1 MGVLPSPR
9 KDPHPARAKWRE
21 STLPA
26 RGRELISLPGFDGLE
41 WLVRFTLAAVR
52 PLAMVVLLP
61 GIAGADLPWRGRLA
75 LVAAL
80 SVFAA
85 FRPGAPELTGADIPA
100 EMLAG
105 LVAGLALALAFGAA
119 GLAGEMLAQMTG
131 LGFAVLG
138 GANTGVISALFTT
151 LAWVALLAGDV
162 HLDLFALLASGSAL
176 VPAGGLDLGDIAAFG
191 GLMFLW
197 GLKVALPILAVLL
210 LANAVVAIATRA
222 APQLSAMAVGPAALL
237 LAFVTLL
244 PLLFGHLFGR
254 LGEAL
259 ASAVGLLA

>member
-1 MGVLPSPR
+1 MNTAIPGV
-9 KDPHPARAKWRE
+9 
-21 STLPA
+21 
-26 RGRELISLPGFDGLE
+26 DGLE
-41 WLVRFTLAAVR
+41 WLMRFMLAAVR

-61 GIAGADLPWRGRLA
+61 NIAGADLPWRGRLA

-80 SVFAA
+80 AVFAA
-85 FRPGAPELTGADIPA
+85 FRPGAPVLSGADVPG

-105 LVAGLALALAFGAA
+105 LVAGLALAFGAA
-119 GLAGEMLAQMTG
+119 GLAGEMLAQMVG
-131 LGFAVLG
+131 LGFAQLAQ
-138 GANTGVISALFTT
+138 ANTGVLSALFTT

-162 HLDLFALLASGSAL
+162 HLELLALLATMT
-176 VPAGGLDLGDIAAFG
+176 VPVLELADIAAFG

-210 LANAVVAIATRA
+210 LANAVVAITNRA

-254 LGEAL
+254 LAQAL
-259 ASAVGLLA
+259 ESALGLLG

>member
-1 MGVLPSPR
+1 M
-9 KDPHPARAKWRE
+9 
-21 STLPA
+21 
-26 RGRELISLPGFDGLE
+26 
-41 WLVRFTLAAVR
+41 
-52 PLAMVVLLP
+52 VLLLP
-61 GIAGADLPWRGRLA
+61 RLAGAELPWRARLA

-80 SVFAA
+80 AVFAA
-85 FRPGAPELTGADIPA
+85 FRPGAAALSGADIPG
-100 EMLAG
+100 ELLAG

-119 GLAGEMLAQMTG
+119 GLAGEMLAQMVG
-131 LGFAVLG
+131 LGFAVVG
-138 GANTGVISALFTT
+138 GANTGVLSALFTT

-162 HLDLFALLASGSAL
+162 HLDLFTLLAGMT
-176 VPAGGLDLGDIAAFG
+176 VPDLALGDIAAFG
-191 GLMFLW
+191 ALMFLM

-254 LGEAL
+254 LADAL
-259 ASAVGLLA
+259 QSAMGLPIFAMAA

>member
-1 MGVLPSPR
+1 MNI
-9 KDPHPARAKWRE
+9 A
-21 STLPA
+21 
-26 RGRELISLPGFDGLE
+26 IPGFDGLE
-41 WLVRFTLAAVR
+41 LLVRFTLAAVR

-61 GIAGADLPWRGRLA
+61 NIAGADLPWRGRLA
-75 LVAAL
+75 IVAAL
-80 SVFAA
+80 AVFAA
-85 FRPGAPELTGADIPA
+85 FRPGAPVLTGADIPA

-119 GLAGEMLAQMTG
+119 GLAGEMLAQMVG
-131 LGFAVLG
+131 LGFATLAGAG
-138 GANTGVISALFTT
+138 GNVGALSALFTT
-151 LAWVALLAGDV
+151 LAWAALLAGDV
-162 HLDLFALLASGSAL
+162 HLDVFALLASGAAL

-244 PLLFGHLFGR
+244 PLLFAHLFGR

-259 ASAVGLLA
+259 ASGVGLLA

>member
-1 MGVLPSPR
+1 VNIAI
-9 KDPHPARAKWRE
+9 PA
-21 STLPA
+21 
-26 RGRELISLPGFDGLE
+26 FDGLE
-41 WLVRFTLAAVR
+41 WLTRFTLASVR
-52 PLAMVVLLP
+52 PTAMVLLLP
-61 GIAGADLPWRGRLA
+61 NFAGADLPWRGRLA

-80 SVFAA
+80 AAFAA
-85 FRPGAPELTGADIPA
+85 FRPGAAVLGGADIPG
-100 EMLAG
+100 EVLAG

-119 GLAGEMLAQMTG
+119 GLAGEMLAQMVG
-131 LGFAVLG
+131 LGFAQLAQAG
-138 GANTGVISALFTT
+138 TGALSALFTT

-162 HLDLFALLASGSAL
+162 HLELFALLATMT
-176 VPAGGLDLGDIAAFG
+176 VPALGLGDIAAFG

-210 LANAVVAIATRA
+210 LANAVVAITSRA

-254 LGEAL
+254 LGQAL
-259 ASAVGLLA
+259 ASALGLLG

>member
-1 MGVLPSPR
+1 M
-9 KDPHPARAKWRE
+9 
-21 STLPA
+21 
-26 RGRELISLPGFDGLE
+26 ISLPGFDGLE

-80 SVFAA
+80 AVFAA
-85 FRPGAPELTGADIPA
+85 FRPGAPVLSGADIPG
-100 EMLAG
+100 ELLAG

-119 GLAGEMLAQMTG
+119 GLAGEMLAQMVG
-131 LGFAVLG
+131 LGFATVRAADG
-138 GANTGVISALFTT
+138 NVGALSALFTT

-162 HLDLFALLASGSAL
+162 HLDLFALLITMT
-176 VPAGGLDLGDIAAFG
+176 VPNLGLGDIAAFG

-222 APQLSAMAVGPAALL
+222 APQLSAMAVGPAAL
-237 LAFVTLL
+237 
-244 PLLFGHLFGR
+244 
-254 LGEAL
+254 
-259 ASAVGLLA
+259 

>member
-1 MGVLPSPR
+1 MNIAI
-9 KDPHPARAKWRE
+9 PA
-21 STLPA
+21 
-26 RGRELISLPGFDGLE
+26 FDGLE
-41 WLVRFTLAAVR
+41 WLIRFTLAAVR

-61 GIAGADLPWRGRLA
+61 NFAGADLPWRGRLA

-80 SVFAA
+80 AVFAA
-85 FRPGAPELTGADIPA
+85 FRPGAPALSGADVPG

-119 GLAGEMLAQMTG
+119 GLAGEMLAQMVG
-131 LGFAVLG
+131 LGFAQLAS
-138 GANTGVISALFTT
+138 ANTGVLSALFTT

-162 HLDLFALLASGSAL
+162 HLDLFALLATMTMPAL
-176 VPAGGLDLGDIAAFG
+176 SLATIAAFG

-244 PLLFGHLFGR
+244 PILFGHLFGR
-254 LGEAL
+254 LAEAL
-259 ASAVGLLA
+259 ASGIGLLA

>member
-1 MGVLPSPR
+1 MNIAI
-9 KDPHPARAKWRE
+9 PA
-21 STLPA
+21 
-26 RGRELISLPGFDGLE
+26 FDGVE
-41 WLVRFTLAAVR
+41 WLTSLTLAAVR

-61 GIAGADLPWRGRLA
+61 PIAGAALPWRGRLA
-75 LVAAL
+75 LVSAL

-85 FRPGAPELTGADIPA
+85 FRPGAAVLTGADIPG

-119 GLAGEMLAQMTG
+119 GLAGEMLAQMVG
-131 LGFAVLG
+131 LGFASLG
-138 GANTGVISALFTT
+138 AASGNVGALSALFTT
-151 LAWVALLAGDV
+151 LAWAALLTNDV
-162 HLDLFALLASGSAL
+162 HLDVFALLDSGAAL
-176 VPAGGLDLGDIAAFG
+176 VPAGGLGLGDIAAFG

-210 LANAVVAIATRA
+210 LAHAVVAISTRA

-244 PLLFGHLFGR
+244 PLLFGHVFGR
-254 LGEAL
+254 LAEAL
-259 ASAVGLLA
+259 NSGVGLLC

>member
-1 MGVLPSPR
+1 MNI
-9 KDPHPARAKWRE
+9 A
-21 STLPA
+21 
-26 RGRELISLPGFDGLE
+26 ISGFDGLE
-41 WLVRFTLAAVR
+41 WLIRFTLAAVR

-61 GIAGADLPWRGRLA
+61 NIAGADLPWRGRLA

-80 SVFAA
+80 AVFAA
-85 FRPGAPELTGADIPA
+85 FRPGAPVLSGADIPG

-119 GLAGEMLAQMTG
+119 GLAGEVLAQMVG
-131 LGFAVLG
+131 LGFAQLAQ
-138 GANTGVISALFTT
+138 ANTGVLSALFTT

-162 HLDLFALLASGSAL
+162 HLELFALLVTMT
-176 VPAGGLDLGDIAAFG
+176 VPALGLGDIAAFG

-210 LANAVVAIATRA
+210 LANAVVAITNRA
-222 APQLSAMAVGPAALL
+222 APQLSAMAVGPSALL

-254 LGEAL
+254 LAQAL
-259 ASAVGLLA
+259 ESALGLLG